1 LLLKTCSTNQQL
13 PQTNLDNQ
21 LIEFMIQIRFHLI
34 FMLQIWNIRVVCISC
49 CSHVRCV
56 KHARGYTCENKILEL
71 DVLFNINGCSWWF
84 VIVVEDFIIKRGGT
98 NKFVVKFFILGNYL
112 QLKIDVNISLLD
124 NTINYLSINA
134 RNHGFL

>member
-1 LLLKTCSTNQQL
+1 
-13 PQTNLDNQ
+13 
-21 LIEFMIQIRFHLI
+21 
-34 FMLQIWNIRVVCISC
+34 
-49 CSHVRCV
+49 
-56 KHARGYTCENKILEL
+56 
-71 DVLFNINGCSWWF
+71 